1 VSIGV
6 GKVFLLVQLNSVKA
20 NGMSGIAPARG
31 LRARNAMTS
40 ATSGRDEPGVLRREV
55 REALTSGLLP
65 LARPGSIVRR
75 GTYQPCFICKAVIDP
90 GALEREVR
98 LDQGDQRVIV
108 VHEPCYLLWR
118 VETMAKVAALERP

>member
-1 VSIGV
+1 
-6 GKVFLLVQLNSVKA
+6 
-20 NGMSGIAPARG
+20 MSGIASARG

-40 ATSGRDEPGVLRREV
+40 ATSGRDEPGVLRREI
-55 REALTSGLLP
+55 REALTAGLLP

-90 GALEREVR
+90 SELEREVR
-98 LDQGDQRVIV
+98 PDRGEERIIV

-118 VETMAKVAALERP
+118 VETMARVAALERP